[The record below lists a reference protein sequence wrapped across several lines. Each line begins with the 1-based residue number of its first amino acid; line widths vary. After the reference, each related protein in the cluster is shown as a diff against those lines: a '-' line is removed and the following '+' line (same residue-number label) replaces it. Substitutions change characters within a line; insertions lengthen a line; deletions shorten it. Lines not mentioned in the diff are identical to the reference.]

1 MEIYNSLETP
11 ASKEFQ
17 ELLNS
22 QISKTK
28 NLTEGNVIEGKVT
41 KITEKFIFLFI
52 EGLKSEPVIDVNELK
67 SMGILETLKLGSKI
81 SVLLE
86 RIEDKNGDVLV
97 SASKA
102 LKIKGWGELVVAFEK
117 NEPIMG
123 KITSK
128 CKGGVIV
135 EHIETG
141 SLMFCPG
148 SQISDKPLKDIS
160 HLMNEPQKFALI
172 KLDKIR
178 GNACVS
184 RRQIISSFKKEDK
197 AKIIEKYKVGDVI
210 KNAVVKGYAN
220 FGCFFD
226 VNSELDILVHLAE
239 ISYSRVN
246 HPEEVFN
253 IGEKHDLL
261 VISVDKEKQ
270 QVGCSIKQLSPDPFE
285 HISNY
290 ELNKEYKARVAKLM
304 DFGAFCELEPGL
316 TTLLHSSELSWTK
329 KNPSA
334 KKIFRIG
341 DEVSCIITEI
351 DKEKRRVSISHRLT
365 QENPYIKLEKKHKV
379 GSIVE
384 GVVSSAND
392 YAIYIKIEGFD
403 IDGFLHAN
411 DLTYNKNTEDELKK
425 YNKGDKLKVKILEI
439 KTDQQKVRVGL
450 KQKEDD
456 PFNWFKDKKINE
468 TITVKVIQSDS
479 KGLLVKPEGSKIEL
493 QIKKSQ
499 IAINAADARPSRF
512 VGGERIDAAISDLD
526 MTKRKVLLSIKL
538 LEQLQNKEAVSK
550 FSSPLSGKNLPFSSL
565 SDKLK
570 YDKLSNFFFLTRS
583 VFDILYT

>member
-28 NLTEGNVIEGKVT
+28 NLTEGNIIEGKVT

-67 SMGILETLKLGSKI
+67 SIGILETLKLGSKI

-86 RIEDKNGDVLV
+86 RIEDKNGDVVV

-102 LKIKGWGELVVAFEK
+102 LKIKGWGELVKAFEK

-210 KNAVVKGYAN
+210 KNAVVKGYSN

-226 VNSELDILVHLAE
+226 VNSELDVLVHLAE

-334 KKIFRIG
+334 KKMFKIG
-341 DEVSCIITEI
+341 DEISCVITEI
-351 DKEKRRVSISHRLT
+351 NKEKRRVSISHRLT
-365 QENPYIKLEKKHKV
+365 QENPYVKLEKEHKV
-379 GSIVE
+379 GNIVE
-384 GVVSSAND
+384 GTISSIND

-570 YDKLSNFFFLTRS
+570 KTDKNKEKKE
-583 VFDILYT
+583 